1 MSIAVTER
9 SDQESVDQA
18 MKTYMSLSLEVK
30 RMFLSRGMTLEDELF
45 RVFFFLTIFLNS
57 TTAISVNTG
66 QCEYLE
72 FLFVSFIET
81 GRRPVHC

>member
-30 RMFLSRGMTLEDELF
+30 RMFFMQGNDTGGSVVLC
-45 RVFFFLTIFLNS
+45 FFL
-57 TTAISVNTG
+57 
-66 QCEYLE
+66 
-72 FLFVSFIET
+72 LFSYIILQSFPLIL
-81 GRRPVHC
+81 G